1 MLREFACIGLS
12 RYTGQ
17 TAAGELIGRLLR
29 SGEVRGHHYYIGNK
43 LMVELVY
50 EMGPFQ
56 LVMRGEKH
64 GLNMVTITSVMP
76 ALKEKRG
83 YGLGAP
89 EVFRGPGG
97 VLYLEGSDRETME
110 TMTLA
115 LTEISPYYRDG
126 AAFDQPMVRASCYG
140 MSTEGKVL
148 LGIERTEE
156 DLAAIREE
164 TAYRRNMLRQAGEG
178 REDARAALRSYE
190 FDNEDEVIERLKNED
205 VYSIFDGFYYPAEK
219 DDNCFTLLGDILQVE
234 KLMNPLSEEWVY
246 YLDLNV
252 LGQVLRVLVHPQDL
266 VGQPAKGR
274 RFQGKVRF
282 YGRLNPGRM
291 LLENQTKFF

>member
-1 MLREFACIGLS
+1 MLRELACIGLS

-17 TAAGELIGRLLR
+17 AAAGELIGKMLR
-29 SGEVRGHHYYIGNK
+29 SGELRGHHYYANKK
-43 LMVELVY
+43 LMVEIAY
-50 EMGPFQ
+50 DMGPFQ
-56 LVMRGEKH
+56 LIMRGEKH
-64 GLNMVTITSVMP
+64 GLNMVTIQNVTP

-83 YGLGAP
+83 YLLGAP
-89 EVFRGPGG
+89 EVFKGPGG
-97 VLYLEGSDRETME
+97 TLYLEGSDRDTME

-115 LTEISPYYRDG
+115 LTEVYRWYREPSS
-126 AAFDQPMVRASCYG
+126 FEQPQIMASCYG

-156 DLAAIREE
+156 DLAAIKEE

-178 REDARAALRSYE
+178 REDARNALRSYE
-190 FDNEDEVIERLKNED
+190 FDNEEEIIDRLRNED

-234 KLMNPLSEEWVY
+234 KLMNPYSEEWVY
-246 YLDLNV
+246 YLDLDV
-252 LGQVLRVLVHPQDL
+252 LGQILRVLIHPQDL

-282 YGRLNPGRM
+282 YGRLDPARM
-291 LLENQTKFF
+291 VLENQSKFF

>member
-1 MLREFACIGLS
+1 MLRELACIGLS

-17 TAAGELIGRLLR
+17 AAAGEMIGRILR
-29 SGEVRGHHYYIGNK
+29 SGEIRGHHYYMGK
-43 LMVELVY
+43 TLMVEIAY

-56 LVMRGEKH
+56 LIMRGEKH
-64 GLNMVTITSVMP
+64 GMNMVTIRAVTP

-83 YGLGAP
+83 YVLGAP
-89 EVFRGPGG
+89 DVFAGPGG
-97 VLYLEGSDRETME
+97 TLYLEGSDRETME
-110 TMTLA
+110 TMTLS
-115 LTEISPYYRDG
+115 LTEVYRYYRERSS
-126 AAFDQPMVRASCYG
+126 FEQPQVVASCYG

-190 FDNEDEVIERLKNED
+190 FENEDEILDRLRTED

-234 KLMNPLSEEWVY
+234 KLMNPFSEEWVY
-246 YLDLNV
+246 YLDLDV
-252 LGQVLRVLVHPQDL
+252 LGQILRVLVHPQDL

-282 YGRLNPGRM
+282 YGRLDPARM
-291 LLENQTKFF
+291 VLENQTKFF